1 MKSQR
6 LKYDVSEFQGY
17 VKARILTNYWRL
29 PDHAKGALGIDDCC
43 QEALLYLHKALNGLD
58 GFNETYDKT
67 KSKLTTF
74 IYRCID
80 SYFSRAIGAQ
90 MSNMRSAFLV
100 TIDELP
106 KQPAMEENATVLAKK
121 KEAIDKV
128 VKLHLDASPELMDF
142 IAANLYSPKRSNQFK
157 VNVTSSDFKSVIH
170 SYTHKPRKVKCSA
183 SEVFAKRKAEFIY
196 LAKRHDVTADH
207 YRLVLAGELK

>member
-6 LKYDVSEFQGY
+6 MKYDVSEYQGY

-29 PDHAKGALGIDDCC
+29 PDHCKGALGIDDCC

-80 SYFSRAIGAQ
+80 SYFSRTIGAQ
-90 MSNMRSAFLV
+90 MSERRAAFLV

-106 KQPAMEENATVLAKK
+106 KQPAMEENATATAKK

-142 IAANLYSPKRSNQFK
+142 IAANLYHPPKKKFK
-157 VNVTSSDFKSVIH
+157 VNITSNDFKSVIH
-170 SYTHKPRKVKCSA
+170 PYTHKPRKVKCSA
-183 SEVFAKRKAEFIY
+183 SEVFAKRKAEFLF

-207 YRLVLAGELK
+207 YRIALAGELK